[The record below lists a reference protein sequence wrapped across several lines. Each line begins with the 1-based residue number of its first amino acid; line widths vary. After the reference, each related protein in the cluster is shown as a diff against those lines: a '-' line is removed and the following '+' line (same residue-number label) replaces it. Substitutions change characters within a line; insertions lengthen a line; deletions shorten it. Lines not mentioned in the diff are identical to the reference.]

1 MTCPN
6 CLFLSWQKFATTSV
20 ADRDYVLR
28 LQLVDGGEWEL
39 ACASSSVL
47 GKWSDTLRDRLG
59 MWG

>member
-1 MTCPN
+1 M
-6 CLFLSWQKFATTSV
+6 FLSWQKFATTSV